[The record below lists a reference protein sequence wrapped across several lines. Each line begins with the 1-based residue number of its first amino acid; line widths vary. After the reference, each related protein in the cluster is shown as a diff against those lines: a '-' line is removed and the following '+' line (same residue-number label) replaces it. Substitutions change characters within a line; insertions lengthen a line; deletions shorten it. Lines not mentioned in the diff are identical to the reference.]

1 LGDAVLLRLPVCG
14 GFPDAEK
21 LGSGRNVARAPARLY
36 ERDPLAI
43 ELIDLMPGELKSIP
57 FKPLCDSLD
66 AGLRLPH
73 ENASDALV
81 VIMLG
86 LYG

>member
-1 LGDAVLLRLPVCG
+1 
-14 GFPDAEK
+14 
-21 LGSGRNVARAPARLY
+21 
-36 ERDPLAI
+36 
-43 ELIDLMPGELKSIP
+43 MPGELKSIP